1 MKFQI
6 GSFVNHGKKKKKH
19 VFVYYTCMN
28 ACIKIH
34 FVTKKLQNKR
44 LVLLTHVLKNIGLVI
59 VTSPG
64 PRLV

>member
-6 GSFVNHGKKKKKH
+6 GSFVNHGKKKPRLCLLYMH
-19 VFVYYTCMN
+19 ECMYKN
-28 ACIKIH
+28 SFCDQKT
-34 FVTKKLQNKR
+34 TKYKTS
-44 LVLLTHVLKNIGLVI
+44 VIDPCVIGLVI